1 MDTFFATKKAGK
13 SSRGHVCCQLFVTD
27 KGFIYVVPMTSKSEV
42 FLAVKQFCKE
52 IGAPEAIICDPA
64 REQTSQEL
72 RKFLNE
78 AGSTLRALEEGT
90 PWSNRAELYIGLLKE
105 AVLRDMKDA
114 DSPLAFW
121 DYCVEC
127 RARINN
133 LTVKGLFQLHGT
145 TPHTATLQEDSDISS
160 LCKFGWYEWCYYR
173 EQTAKFPFAKE
184 VLGRV
189 LGPAKTDGNEMAQWI
204 LKANGYVVPRRSAR
218 PLTIAEKTSE
228 TEIEKRRIFVELIKR
243 RWGTSINPP
252 PDPVKESS
260 EEDKE
265 FEEFQSEDEP
275 ARIVP
280 DVEDTVDSKGQLINQ
295 QPIYDQLINAE
306 VQLQLGD
313 QMSRGIVRRRATG
326 PDGRAHGVYD
336 SNPIRNSIV
345 YEVEFPDGQ
354 VKEYA
359 ANVIAENILARVDQ
373 EGYSITMM
381 EGIIDYEKDEAVAV
395 SKADRYVVTRRGNR
409 RARKS
414 TVGWK
419 LLVQWKDGTETW
431 IPLKDMKESHPIE
444 VAEFAKARGIDDE
457 PAFSWWV
464 PYTLRKRDVIIG
476 LVKARVRKATHKYGI
491 EIPKDVKD
499 AQRLDKENGNTFWM
513 DALAKEMTNVGIAFE
528 VLPDGK
534 QAPPGWK
541 PVTGH
546 IVWDVKMDFTRKARW
561 VLDGHK
567 TPNITTHSTYAGVVS
582 RESVRIALTY
592 AALNDLDVCAADIR
606 NAYLQ
611 APSSQKNYIICG
623 PEFGLE
629 NVGKVALIH
638 RALYGGK
645 TAGRDFRNHL
655 RACMHHLQFSSCPAD
670 PDVWMRPAKKADGSS
685 CYEYILLYT
694 DDALGVH
701 WASGDISWRE
711 ATKGYLGEWSAR
723 MGVWFITIRT
733 SCGQ

>member
-1 MDTFFATKKAGK
+1 MGYLFVLPDVQNITAKKDRLRVVLDEIPDASEHGNVSHALISSVESKAVDSNIDSAIQRDHALRPAIADAPMCASDVSSVLLSVSPTLEPYPLFRRLEARAELSAMQVAIGATTCTRNPNEITILDNESCDVVPENGWMDDTTENYPEGDGLSQVEWIRETIVSGCIAGEISVDEVMQASATHASSSRYQVDAEHLAKVWRIDLETARRTLDATTQSRTYTANENLPRNFGTNDRMLRYKRIKEFFYMDTFFATKKAGK

-121 DYCVEC
+121 DYCVER

-133 LTVKGLFQLHGT
+133 LTAKGLFQLHGT
-145 TPHTATLQEDSDISS
+145 TPHTATFHEDSDISS

-419 LLVQWKDGTETW
+419 LP
-431 IPLKDMKESHPIE
+431 IYPPKERCDYWTCQGS
-444 VAEFAKARGIDDE
+444 
-457 PAFSWWV
+457 
-464 PYTLRKRDVIIG
+464 
-476 LVKARVRKATHKYGI
+476 
-491 EIPKDVKD
+491 
-499 AQRLDKENGNTFWM
+499 
-513 DALAKEMTNVGIAFE
+513 
-528 VLPDGK
+528 
-534 QAPPGWK
+534 
-541 PVTGH
+541 
-546 IVWDVKMDFTRKARW
+546 
-561 VLDGHK
+561 
-567 TPNITTHSTYAGVVS
+567 
-582 RESVRIALTY
+582 
-592 AALNDLDVCAADIR
+592 
-606 NAYLQ
+606 
-611 APSSQKNYIICG
+611 SSQGYSQIW
-623 PEFGLE
+623 
-629 NVGKVALIH
+629 
-638 RALYGGK
+638 Y
-645 TAGRDFRNHL
+645 RN
-655 RACMHHLQFSSCPAD
+655 
-670 PDVWMRPAKKADGSS
+670 
-685 CYEYILLYT
+685 
-694 DDALGVH
+694 
-701 WASGDISWRE
+701 
-711 ATKGYLGEWSAR
+711 TKGCEGCPE
-723 MGVWFITIRT
+723 I
-733 SCGQ
+733 GQGKW